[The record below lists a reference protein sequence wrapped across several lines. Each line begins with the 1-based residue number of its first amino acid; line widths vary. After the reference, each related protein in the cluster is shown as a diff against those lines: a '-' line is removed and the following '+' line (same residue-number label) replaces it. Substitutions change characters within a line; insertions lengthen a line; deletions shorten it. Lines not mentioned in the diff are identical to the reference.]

1 MYPTPVSSVWS
12 RDRPSVAVKLR
23 LFYKISNFELAGNEK
38 WRRRYPTPAAED
50 TVRLL
55 SGKFSVECW
64 RVVKKRPR
72 IRPRCRVSIRRKSI
86 GYRQT
91 HFVSDPLRTGG
102 SSSSH
107 FNTIGADIE
116 LSEMVPTVATLD
128 VDLFYFFLN
137 LNLNSTAL
145 PLFLKFKIQFLGL
158 ECVLN
163 SF

>member
-1 MYPTPVSSVWS
+1 MLLQVCTP
-12 RDRPSVAVKLR
+12 LLCR
-23 LFYKISNFELAGNEK
+23 LFDHVTARALQLSCDFFTKFRTLNWRETKNGVDDTQHRQRKTRLSSFVRKI
-38 WRRRYPTPAAED
+38 
-50 TVRLL
+50 
-55 SGKFSVECW
+55 FSW
-64 RVVKKRPR
+64 MLTSSKKRPR

-128 VDLFYFFLN
+128 VDLFIFF
-137 LNLNSTAL
+137 
-145 PLFLKFKIQFLGL
+145 
-158 ECVLN
+158 
-163 SF
+163 